1 MGLNTSLF
9 HPQPNSAGPEVPEA
23 AVNLQIGRQK
33 RGPKVSETDPNTPGQ
48 NYAVSTVIYAVSTLI
63 YAGSFFTKTFCATSN
78 AGRDLRK
85 LSVARQT
92 MSNHDRVYKL
102 VANTYEYDLWL
113 KGTPT
118 TPQAISGIETA
129 CNRQLLLLNKRHQ
142 PQIQARQ
149 QRPSAAG

>member
-1 MGLNTSLF
+1 
-9 HPQPNSAGPEVPEA
+9 
-23 AVNLQIGRQK
+23 
-33 RGPKVSETDPNTPGQ
+33 
-48 NYAVSTVIYAVSTLI
+48 
-63 YAGSFFTKTFCATSN
+63 
-78 AGRDLRK
+78 
-85 LSVARQT
+85 